1 MAATGQ
7 HYMWMVDLLGHAVYL
22 HEAKDLSKT
31 MSCEPNSSVW
41 MAFSMLTEFMVMWRW
56 ENALQKQVLEHGDP
70 EMGEHIA
77 KTSSGIG
84 SLEMAW
90 AMSYYQTSLL
100 LTSEIEEAIEE
111 KDVDKQL
118 VCTWIT

>member
-7 HYMWMVDLLGHAVYL
+7 HYMWMVDLLH

-41 MAFSMLTEFMVMWRW
+41 MAFSMLAEFMVMWRW
-56 ENALQKQVLEHGDP
+56 ENALQKQVEHGDP

>member
-1 MAATGQ
+1 
-7 HYMWMVDLLGHAVYL
+7 VDGVLNARRIL
-22 HEAKDLSKT
+22 
-31 MSCEPNSSVW
+31 
-41 MAFSMLTEFMVMWRW
+41 VMWRW

-70 EMGEHIA
+70 EMGEHVA
-77 KTSSGIG
+77 KASSGIG
-84 SLEMAW
+84 SLEMAS